1 MGEDSE
7 IQIQFPYIFYVKG
20 NKEMIIRDIHR
31 PQVLMKLV
39 LDDIFMCF
47 TKILNVVE
55 NQSVSAKEF

>member
-55 NQSVSAKEF
+55 N